1 MCKNH
6 LNGLHRWLGA
16 SVDQQS
22 NGWLTVQVRMQWEFV
37 MCFNLVR
44 IKGGILSWR
53 PVKKVTLNSIRGV
66 IYCLAIS

>member
-22 NGWLTVQVRMQWEFV
+22 NGWLTVQVRMQWEVCDVFQ
-37 MCFNLVR
+37 FSED
-44 IKGGILSWR
+44 KGGILSWR